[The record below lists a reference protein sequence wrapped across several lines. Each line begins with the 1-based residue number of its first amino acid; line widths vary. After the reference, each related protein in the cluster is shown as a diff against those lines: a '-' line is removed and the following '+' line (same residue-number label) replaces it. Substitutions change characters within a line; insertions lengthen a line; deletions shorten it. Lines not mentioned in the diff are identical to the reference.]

1 MRRLP
6 PSPSNQAAMIG
17 ATLAGIGTP
26 LAMAVGLRRAL
37 SVPTGKNTLLLFG
50 AGAATAFVALIAENL
65 IWAFV
70 GRSLPQTYGL
80 LIRAF
85 LMIAL
90 VEELA
95 KLGMMVGHLRSNPGT
110 DFRTLAAAAA
120 TIGAG
125 FAGAEN
131 IVYVFRHGEGVLFM
145 RLLTATPFH
154 VAVAI
159 VAARMLWLS
168 IRENAEWY
176 LPAALATSVLLHGL
190 YDYAIFTSTVGDG
203 KYWFALALTVSLAIG
218 LLRRKDAAL
227 SGTETT

>member
-1 MRRLP
+1 
-6 PSPSNQAAMIG
+6 
-17 ATLAGIGTP
+17 
-26 LAMAVGLRRAL
+26 MAVGLRRVL
-37 SVPTGKNTLLLFG
+37 SVPTGQDIFLLFG
-50 AGAATAFVALIAENL
+50 AGAATAFVAMVVENL
-65 IWAFV
+65 IWGFV
-70 GRSLPQTYGL
+70 GHSLPQAYGL

-95 KLGMMVGHLRSNPGT
+95 KLGMMLGRLRSNPET
-110 DFRTLAAAAA
+110 DFRTFAAVAA

-125 FAGAEN
+125 FAGTEN
-131 IVYVFRHGEGVLFM
+131 IVYVFHRGEGVLVM

-154 VAVAI
+154 FAVAI

-168 IRENAEWY
+168 IREGAEWY
-176 LPAALATSVLLHGL
+176 LPAALSTSTLLHGL

-203 KYWFALALTVSLAIG
+203 KYWFTLAMTLSLAIG
-218 LLRRKDAAL
+218 LLRRKDAA